1 MNTLKTWRGKSLAV
15 IGTGMAMVAGSA
27 NAALDGT
34 AVTALET
41 EVLADVATASGSGF
55 TVFTV
60 VIATSVGFAL
70 LSKFINKGANG

>member
-1 MNTLKTWRGKSLAV
+1 MNKSQMFLGSA
-15 IGTGMAMVAGSA
+15 IALGSAMISGVA

-34 AVTALET
+34 AVTSLET

-60 VIATSVGFAL
+60 VIATTVGFSL

>member
-1 MNTLKTWRGKSLAV
+1 MTKLQMFLGSA
-15 IGTGMAMVAGSA
+15 IATGSAMISGVA

-60 VIATSVGFAL
+60 VIATTVGFAL

>member
-1 MNTLKTWRGKSLAV
+1 MNKLQMFVGSAIATGSMAV
-15 IGTGMAMVAGSA
+15 MGVA

>member
-1 MNTLKTWRGKSLAV
+1 MNTLRSWRGKTIAV
-15 IGTGMAMVAGSA
+15 VGTGATVVAGSA

-41 EVLADVATASGSGF
+41 EVLADVATASGAGF

>member
-1 MNTLKTWRGKSLAV
+1 MKKLL
-15 IGTGMAMVAGSA
+15 IGSIVAAAAAMSTAA